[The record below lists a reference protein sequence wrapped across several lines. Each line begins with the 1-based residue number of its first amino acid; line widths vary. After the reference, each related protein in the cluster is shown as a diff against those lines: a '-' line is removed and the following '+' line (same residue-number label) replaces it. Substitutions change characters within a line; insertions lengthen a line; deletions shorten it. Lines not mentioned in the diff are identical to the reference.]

1 MNARSL
7 RHWPSAL
14 AGVAF
19 SLVVTAAPRSASAQ
33 EYIYGADA
41 GISSGIEGGGPQ
53 GILRMTRTRLRLGVD
68 ARINEA
74 PDDILEVGLLAEI
87 LPKSGFGADVRY
99 ARMAGQRFVLD
110 VGLTSIL
117 APGSLYGACAGL
129 TYRLPISKTVQI
141 TLGPEGDFYFLG
153 SDLPDGVVIWQLRL
167 QGGLRVDL

>member
-1 MNARSL
+1 MKASSIRRSVSTL
-7 RHWPSAL
+7 LAL
-14 AGVAF
+14 AMACASSF
-19 SLVVTAAPRSASAQ
+19 TAGEAKAQQYLYGASA
-33 EYIYGADA
+33 GA
-41 GISSGIEGGGPQ
+41 SSGIEGGGD

-68 ARINEA
+68 ARIDED

-99 ARMAGQRFVLD
+99 ARMAGPHFVVD
-110 VGLTSIL
+110 IGLTSIL
-117 APGSLYGACAGL
+117 APGSIYGACAGL
-129 TYRLPISKTVQI
+129 TYRLPISKTTQV

>member
-1 MNARSL
+1 MRRAPLSRWG
-7 RHWPSAL
+7 RVGATSAL
-14 AGVAF
+14 ALL
-19 SLVVTAAPRSASAQ
+19 SLFAPRHARAQ
-33 EYIYGADA
+33 EYIYGASA
-41 GISSGIEGGGPQ
+41 GVSSGVEGGGPQ
-53 GILRMTRTRLRLGVD
+53 GVLRMTRTRLRLGVD

-99 ARMAGQRFVLD
+99 ARMAGKRFVLD
-110 VGLTSIL
+110 LGLTSIL

-129 TYRLPISKTVQI
+129 TYRLPLGKTVQI